1 MSESIRLA
9 QTAALQLR
17 IEDASAE
24 SDPNG
29 LEPKASMSEDI
40 RATNR
45 QRYAIDRWSEGYFG
59 VDDRGRISV
68 HPRGPKGPEKALIDI
83 VEDAHQQGL
92 RLPLLLRFPQIL
104 QGRAQQLISAFQS
117 AIAEQNYP
125 GHYTAVYPIK
135 VNQQATVV
143 RTLAGVEGLG
153 LEVGSKP
160 ELIAVL
166 AEARPGTTLIC
177 NGYKDAA
184 FIRLALSAIQLGLK
198 PIIVIE
204 KPGEWA
210 LIERQA
216 RRLGVTP
223 TIGVRLRLSSLG
235 AGNWQNS
242 GGERAKFGLSAGQVL
257 ELIEA
262 MRDSDCLDW
271 LSLLHFHM
279 GSQLS
284 NLRDIQHGVREAGR
298 YLVELVRS
306 GVPIRLL
313 DIGGGL
319 GVDYE
324 GGGTRSFC
332 SMNYSLN
339 QYAQTIVSGIAELCR
354 EHDIDMPD
362 RISESGRALTAHHAV
377 LITNVTESEKPSARI
392 DAPDPDDH
400 ALIRSLHEV
409 LNQAERRQP
418 EELYLEAEHLLEE
431 GRNLFLYGD
440 LSLNDRARLEPLH
453 HAILERLSSQLDPDH
468 RRHRELAERIRY
480 QRSAKY
486 FINLSIFQSL
496 PDIWAIDQV
505 FPITPLERL
514 DEAPTERAVLEDLTC
529 DSDGRID
536 QYVDRGLLEPTLPVH
551 AIRPGENYLLG
562 VFMTGAY
569 QETLGDIHNLFGDT
583 DSVDIWFDNEELRLD
598 NARSGDTVDIVL
610 GLVGFSARDLMTA
623 CRARVAAAGLDGE
636 QREHL
641 ERLLT
646 EGLSAYTYL
655 DTAS

>member
-1 MSESIRLA
+1 MNQDIAA
-9 QTAALQLR
+9 QNL
-17 IEDASAE
+17 
-24 SDPNG
+24 
-29 LEPKASMSEDI
+29 K
-40 RATNR
+40 
-45 QRYAIDRWSEGYFG
+45 RYAIERWSDGYFG
-59 VDDRGRISV
+59 IDDQGRMSV
-68 HPRGPKGPEKALIDI
+68 HPNGPEGPAQALAVIA
-83 VEDAHQQGL
+83 ERAHRQGL
-92 RLPLLLRFPQIL
+92 RLPMLLRFPQIL
-104 QGRAQQLISAFQS
+104 QSRAAQLISAFQT
-117 AIAEQNYP
+117 AIDDHGYA
-125 GHYTAVYPIK
+125 GSYTAVYPIK

-160 ELIAVL
+160 ELIAAL

-177 NGYKDAA
+177 NGYKDTA
-184 FIRLALSAIQLGLK
+184 FIRLALSAIELDLK

-210 LIERQA
+210 LIEREA
-216 RRLGVTP
+216 HRLGVTP

-242 GGERAKFGLSAGQVL
+242 GGERAKFGLSAAQVL
-257 ELIEA
+257 ELIDSL
-262 MRDSDCLDW
+262 RDSGCLDW
-271 LSLLHFHM
+271 LGLLHFHM

-332 SMNYSLN
+332 SMNYSLK
-339 QYAQTIVSGIAELCR
+339 QYAATIVSGLADLCR
-354 EHDIDMPD
+354 EHDIEMPD
-362 RISESGRALTAHHAV
+362 LISESGRALTAHHAV
-377 LITNVTESEKPSARI
+377 LITNVTESEKPSARVNPPV
-392 DAPDPDDH
+392 DQDH
-400 ALIRSLHEV
+400 ALIKSLHEV
-409 LNQAERRQP
+409 LEQAGEREP
-418 EELYLEAEHLLEE
+418 EESYLDAEHLVEE

-440 LSLNDRARLEPLH
+440 LSLADRARLEPML
-453 HAILERLSSQLDPDH
+453 HAILERLVGQLDPEH

-480 QRSAKY
+480 QRSSKY

-505 FPITPLERL
+505 FPIVPLNRL
-514 DEAPTERAVLEDLTC
+514 DEVPTERAVLEDLTC

-536 QYVDRGLLEPTLPVH
+536 QYVDRGLLEATLPVH
-551 AIRPGENYLLG
+551 AIRPGETYLLG
-562 VFMTGAY
+562 LFMTGAY

-583 DSVDIWFDNEELRLD
+583 DSVDVWLDGEQLRLD
-598 NARSGDTVDIVL
+598 NARSGDTADVVL
-610 GLVGFSARDLMTA
+610 GLVGFDARDLMTA
-623 CRARVAAAGLDGE
+623 CRARVAAAGVNGE
-636 QREHL
+636 QREAL

-655 DTAS
+655 DT